1 MKVQSV
7 VLTLVFLIFIQE
19 SSDAQQ
25 TRSVSKIKL
34 STGVTLEVAESG
46 DPDGKPVIFLHGFT
60 DSRHSFDYVVPNLP
74 TGIRA
79 MVITQRGHGNSDKP
93 QFGYTP
99 DDFAADLQAFMA
111 ARNLTSAIIVGH
123 SMGSIIAEV
132 FALKFPGKVSG
143 LVLLG
148 TIPNIHSNP
157 GLKEFGAQVALLK
170 DPVDHAFASDFQN
183 STISIAI
190 PQTYLDTVINESLK
204 VPSLVWKSALRG
216 LLNTD
221 LSDKLKQIK
230 SPVLIV
236 FGEKDNLSSVAE
248 QQKLQASIAGSR
260 LIIYKGLG
268 HAFHWE
274 DPVQTA
280 ADLTAFV
287 NEIAIK

>member
-1 MKVQSV
+1 MSVVTAQFKIYLSIITPFLVRYDSFFGDFKPVCIAPILHKNIYMKVQSV

-111 ARNLTSAIIVGH
+111 ARNLT
-123 SMGSIIAEV
+123 
-132 FALKFPGKVSG
+132 
-143 LVLLG
+143 
-148 TIPNIHSNP
+148 
-157 GLKEFGAQVALLK
+157 
-170 DPVDHAFASDFQN
+170 
-183 STISIAI
+183 
-190 PQTYLDTVINESLK
+190 
-204 VPSLVWKSALRG
+204 
-216 LLNTD
+216 
-221 LSDKLKQIK
+221 
-230 SPVLIV
+230 
-236 FGEKDNLSSVAE
+236 
-248 QQKLQASIAGSR
+248 
-260 LIIYKGLG
+260 
-268 HAFHWE
+268 
-274 DPVQTA
+274 
-280 ADLTAFV
+280 
-287 NEIAIK
+287 